1 MTPLSLFIAGL
12 PKGQPRPK
20 ACIRGRHAG
29 VYDPGTAEE
38 WKCIIRQ
45 EVKAK
50 WDGVPFSGPVHL
62 NLVFNMP
69 RPQSHF
75 GKNGLK
81 VNAPRHHI
89 GKPDAD
95 NLTKAVMDALSNL
108 GVWDDDSTV
117 AMLVVDKRYCPQDS
131 KPGVW
136 LSLQCLIPASE

>member
-1 MTPLSLFIAGL
+1 MTPLFLFIPGL

-38 WKCIIRQ
+38 WKGIIRQ

-50 WDGVPFSGPVHL
+50 WDGVPFSGPVNL

-69 RPQSHF
+69 RPKGHF

-81 VNAPRHHI
+81 VNAPRYHI

-95 NLTKAVMDALSNL
+95 NLAKAVMDALSNL
-108 GVWDDDSTV
+108 GVWADDSTV
-117 AMLVVDKRYCPQDS
+117 SLLVVDKQYCHPDS

-136 LSLQCLIPASE
+136 LSLQCLIPAPE